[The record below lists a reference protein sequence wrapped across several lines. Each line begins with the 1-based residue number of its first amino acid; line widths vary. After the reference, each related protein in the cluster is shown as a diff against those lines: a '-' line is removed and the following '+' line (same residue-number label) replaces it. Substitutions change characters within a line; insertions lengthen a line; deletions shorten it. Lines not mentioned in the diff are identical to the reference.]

1 MEIEFVSS
9 NYCNIDGNIDDYN
22 EKKMRR
28 RWAAVR
34 GLSSHI
40 DLEPVPLLPLSLI
53 LSIIM
58 ILKI

>member
-9 NYCNIDGNIDDYN
+9 NNCSIDGDRDDYN

-28 RWAAVR
+28 RWAAVSD
-34 GLSSHI
+34 LSSHI
-40 DLEPVPLLPLSLI
+40 DLEPVPLLPLSFI

-58 ILKI
+58 IVKI